1 MEKIYKRENYLNK
14 IRGFYKDDMIK
25 VISGIRRCGKSFFLK
40 SIIQELLEN
49 GIKEKDIIYIELDKK
64 GYKDIKTSKQLEKV
78 IDEKIIDDDF
88 KYLFIDEI
96 QNVKDFES
104 LINSYREEGNISIF
118 ITGSNSYLLSGEL
131 VTKLTGRYIEIE
143 MMTLSFYEY
152 VDMKRFLNK
161 NVNENIYLEF
171 EEYIR
176 NGGFPKSLYY
186 DNYDEK
192 ITYTSSVINQ
202 IFDKDIKTSNKIKDK
217 ALFERI
223 EKFVINNFGAV
234 ISIKNI
240 YNYLKDEVK
249 INVDRRTIKR
259 YLDILEKAKIIYSCE
274 LFDIKSK
281 SILKGEKK
289 YYLADLSIYYS
300 QNTDNRINYGPVLE
314 NVMYSYLKSKNY
326 KLSVGYIGKLECD
339 FIARANYDD
348 YYYIQVS
355 KDISNKDTEEREYR
369 PFYMIKELYPRYLF
383 TMDMLLQKRDG
394 VNHVNIVDFI
404 YNNKNLWMYS
414 INNWIDLKKISRKK
428 QRRYRK

>member
-49 GIKEKDIIYIELDKK
+49 GINEKDIIYIELDKK

-202 IFDKDIKTSNKIKDK
+202 IFDKDIKTCNKIKDK

-240 YNYLKDEVK
+240 YNYLKNEVK

-394 VNHVNIVDFI
+394 INHVNIVDFI
-404 YNNKNLWMYS
+404 YNNKNL
-414 INNWIDLKKISRKK
+414 
-428 QRRYRK
+428 

>member
-1 MEKIYKRENYLNK
+1 MEKIYKRESYLNK

-40 SIIQELLEN
+40 SIIEELLEN
-49 GIKEKDIIYIELDKK
+49 GINEKDIIYIELDKK
-64 GYKDIKTSKQLEKV
+64 GYRDIKTAKQLEKV
-78 IDEKIIDDDF
+78 IDEKIIDEHF

-96 QNVKDFES
+96 QNVEDFES

-249 INVDRRTIKR
+249 VNVDRRTIKR
-259 YLDILEKAKIIYSCE
+259 YLDILEKAKIIYSCD

-281 SILKGEKK
+281 SVLKGEKK

-394 VNHVNIVDFI
+394 INHVNIVDFI
-404 YNNKNLWMYS
+404 YNNKNL
-414 INNWIDLKKISRKK
+414 
-428 QRRYRK
+428 

>member
-1 MEKIYKRENYLNK
+1 MEKIYKREDYLKK
-14 IRGFYKDDMIK
+14 IRGFYNDDMIK

-40 SIIQELLEN
+40 SIIQELMEN

-64 GYKDIKTSKQLEKV
+64 DYKNIRTSKQLEKV
-78 IDEKIIDDDF
+78 IDKQIVDNDF

-96 QNVKDFES
+96 QNVKGFET

-161 NVNENIYLEF
+161 SVNENIYLEF

-186 DNYDEK
+186 DNYEEK

-202 IFDKDIKTSNKIKDK
+202 IFEKDIKTSNRINDK

-223 EKFVINNFGAV
+223 EKFIINNFGAV

-240 YNYLKDEVK
+240 YNYLQKEAK
-249 INVDRRTIKR
+249 LNVDRRTIKR
-259 YLDILEKAKIIYSCE
+259 YLDILEKAKIIYSCD

-281 SILKGEKK
+281 SVLKGEKK

-404 YNNKNLWMYS
+404 YNNKNL
-414 INNWIDLKKISRKK
+414 
-428 QRRYRK
+428 

>member
-1 MEKIYKRENYLNK
+1 MEKIYKREDYLKK
-14 IRGFYKDDMIK
+14 IRGFYNDDMIK

-40 SIIQELLEN
+40 SIVEELKEE

-64 GYKDIKTSKQLEKV
+64 DYKNITTSKQLEKV
-78 IDEKIIDDDF
+78 IDKQIIDDDF

-96 QNVKDFES
+96 QNVKGFET

-186 DNYDEK
+186 DNYEEK

-202 IFDKDIKTSNKIKDK
+202 IFEKDIKASNRINDK
-217 ALFERI
+217 TLFERI

-234 ISIKNI
+234 ISINNI
-240 YNYLKDEVK
+240 YTNLQKEAK
-249 INVDRRTIKR
+249 IKVDRRTIRR
-259 YLDILEKAKIIYSCE
+259 YLDILEKAKIIYSCD

-281 SILKGEKK
+281 SVLKGEKK

-300 QNTDNRINYGPVLE
+300 QKTDNRINYGPVLE
-314 NVMYSYLKSKNY
+314 NVIYSYLKSKNY

-383 TMDMLLQKRDG
+383 TMDMLIQKRDG

-404 YNNKNLWMYS
+404 YNNKNL
-414 INNWIDLKKISRKK
+414 
-428 QRRYRK
+428 

>member
-1 MEKIYKRENYLNK
+1 MEKIYKREDYLK
-14 IRGFYKDDMIK
+14 KVRGFYKDDMIK

-49 GIKEKDIIYIELDKK
+49 GVQEKDIIYIELDKK
-64 GYKDIKTSKQLEKV
+64 EYKNIKTPKQLEKV
-78 IDEKIIDDDF
+78 IDKQIVDNDF

-96 QNVKDFES
+96 QNVKGFEP
-104 LINSYREEGNISIF
+104 LINSYREDGNISIF

-131 VTKLTGRYIEIE
+131 ITKLTGRYIEIE

-161 NVNENIYLEF
+161 SVNSNIYLEF

-176 NGGFPKSLYY
+176 NGGFPKSLFY
-186 DNYDEK
+186 DNYEEK

-202 IFDKDIKTSNKIKDK
+202 IFEKDIKTSNRINDK
-217 ALFERI
+217 SLFERI

-234 ISIKNI
+234 ISIRNI
-240 YNYLKDEVK
+240 YNYLRKEAR

-259 YLDILEKAKIIYSCE
+259 YLDILEKAKIIYPCE

-281 SILKGEKK
+281 SVLKDEKK
-289 YYLADLSIYYS
+289 YYLADLSIYYTL
-300 QNTDNRINYGPVLE
+300 NTDNRINYGPVLE

-326 KLSVGYIGKLECD
+326 KLSVGYIGNLECD

-348 YYYIQVS
+348 YYYIQVY
-355 KDISNKDTEEREYR
+355 KDISNKETEEREYR
-369 PFYMIKELYPRYLF
+369 PFYKIKEQYPRYLF
-383 TMDMLLQKRDG
+383 TMDLLLQKRDG
-394 VNHVNIVDFI
+394 VKHENIVDFI
-404 YNNKNLWMYS
+404 YNNKKL
-414 INNWIDLKKISRKK
+414 
-428 QRRYRK
+428 